1 MDFTI
6 NQYTFGERPPVSLP
20 SPEFLKLLK
29 EEGIR
34 KMVSDHYDLLHQSKI
49 SKLFPSSKEA
59 LESAKKNSADFFVQI
74 CGGPPYYDKNRGK
87 PKMVSAHSRFAITM
101 KARNIWLGCYIE
113 VLSKI
118 ELPDKVILSFW
129 NYLNVFSIW
138 MVNTKDEPVSLWKE

>member
-6 NQYTFGERPPVSLP
+6 NQYKFGERPPVSLP
-20 SPEFLKLLK
+20 SQEFLRLLK

-34 KMVSDHYDLLHQSKI
+34 KMVSDHYDHLLQSKI
-49 SKLFPSSKEA
+49 SMLFPASKEA

-74 CGGPPYYDKNRGK
+74 CGGPPYYDENRGK
-87 PKMVSAHSRFAITM
+87 PVMVSAHSRFAINM
-101 KARNIWLGCYIE
+101 NARNIWLGCYIE

-118 ELPDKVILSFW
+118 ELPDEVILSFW

-138 MVNTKDEPVSLWKE
+138 MVNTKDEPLSLWKG